1 MKVLGFIAALL
12 AVSVVAAQAPQDPAS
27 PNPVKPGMYKCVD
40 ARGVTQYTDRQLP
53 GCKGREVNIQG
64 QPPVSGALAPPPGSL
79 KREEQAFQR
88 RRIAEERSREENVK
102 AHEQQAQRCAAL
114 QGELRRLESGLRLVR
129 PDASG
134 GYEYIEDGE
143 RAQRA
148 AQLQDEIAQKC
159 R

>member
-1 MKVLGFIAALL
+1 MKLPCLIAALL
-12 AVSVVAAQAPQDPAS
+12 VPSVVLGQAPQEAA
-27 PNPVKPGMYKCVD
+27 KPGMYKCVD

-53 GCKGREVNIQG
+53 GCKGREVSIQG
-64 QPPVSGALAPPPGSL
+64 QPPVSGALAPSPDSL

-88 RRIAEERSREENVK
+88 RRIAEERSREEKVK

-134 GYEYIEDGE
+134 GYEYVEDGE

-148 AQLQDEIAQKC
+148 AQLHDEIAQKC